1 MNQGIKKMSKQDGH
15 ITTYTKVQFSPLNPH
30 VEDVKIKDIAHALSL
45 MTRANGH
52 FPQFYSVGQHSVD
65 CAREAMAEGL
75 DAETVMACLF
85 HDGSEAYLSDITRPV
100 KQYLL
105 QYAEIEKK
113 MQDTIYEA
121 MLGHVLTEEQ
131 YKHVKR
137 IDDMLLY
144 YEFYHFMQEELYDK
158 PDEPKCMP
166 DFAQRPFA
174 DVEEEFLDIYD
185 SLIKKSV

>member
-1 MNQGIKKMSKQDGH
+1 MSKQDGH

-30 VEDVKIKDIAHALSL
+30 VTDVEIKDIAHALSL

-65 CAREAMAEGL
+65 CAKEAIAEGL
-75 DAETVMACLF
+75 DKETILACLL

-100 KQYLL
+100 KQSLL
-105 QYAEIEKK
+105 QYGDIEKK

-121 MLGHVLTEEQ
+121 LLGHVPTKVQ
-131 YKHVKR
+131 YEHVKR

-158 PDEPKCMP
+158 PEEPKCMP
-166 DFAQRPFA
+166 EFNERKMS
-174 DVEEEFLDIYD
+174 DVEQEFLQIY
-185 SLIKKSV
+185 SFNK